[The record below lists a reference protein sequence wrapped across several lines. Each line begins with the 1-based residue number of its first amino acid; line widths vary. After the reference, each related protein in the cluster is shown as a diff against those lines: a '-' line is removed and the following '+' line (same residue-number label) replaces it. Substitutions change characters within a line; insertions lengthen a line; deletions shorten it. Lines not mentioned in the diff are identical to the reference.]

1 MNNKQL
7 YTKDKTIRITF
18 RCDGKLSEWVTSRAA
33 QVGMTPSAF
42 LRQIC
47 YQNFYAETV
56 IDDMAKSNKDVSTE
70 RAADYG
76 TNK

>member
-18 RCDGKLSEWVTSRAA
+18 RCDGKLSEWVTARAA
-33 QVGMTPSAF
+33 QFGMTPSAF

-56 IDDMAKSNKDVSTE
+56 IGDMAKRKTDVSTE
-70 RAADYG
+70 RAADHG
-76 TNK
+76 TNE